1 MPHPLPDDRHADPG
15 AALVAAARGGST
27 EALGT
32 LFGLHGRTVHATAYR
47 LTGSVQDA
55 EDVLQDV
62 FVMLPDAL
70 QGYEERGTFGG
81 WLKRLATLTALMRV
95 RGRERRREA
104 GAEPLDVLATRP
116 APDPV
121 DRLAARE
128 ALQALPDGLRTVW
141 VLKEVEGY
149 SHAEIGEM
157 LGITTGNSAA
167 RLFRAWK
174 LLRAALGEDEG

>member
-1 MPHPLPDDRHADPG
+1 MLSLPDDRSPDDEP
-15 AALVAAARGGST
+15 ALVAAARGGST
-27 EALGT
+27 QALGE
-32 LFGLHGRTVHATAYR
+32 LFARHGRAVHAAAYR

-70 QGYEERGTFGG
+70 QNYDERGRFGV
-81 WLKRLATLTALMRV
+81 WLKRVAALTALMRV
-95 RGRERRREA
+95 RGRSRRREA
-104 GAEPLDVLATRP
+104 ALPDWDALPSREGPDV
-116 APDPV
+116 V
-121 DRLAARE
+121 DRLAARR
-128 ALQALPDGLRTVW
+128 ALETLPDGLRTVW

-157 LGITTGNSAA
+157 LGITSGNSAA

-174 LLRAALGEDEG
+174 LLRAALGEEG

>member
-1 MPHPLPDDRHADPG
+1 MPQPLPDDRHADDE

-27 EALGT
+27 QALAA
-32 LFGLHGRTVHATAYR
+32 LFGRHGRAVHTTAYR

-70 QGYEERGTFGG
+70 QGYEERGTFGA

-95 RGRERRREA
+95 RGRSRRRED
-104 GAEPLDVLATRP
+104 GAHGLEALPARS

-121 DRLAARE
+121 DRLAARQ
-128 ALQALPDGLRTVW
+128 ALEALPDGLRAVW

-157 LGITTGNSAA
+157 LGITGGNSAA

-174 LLRAALGEDEG
+174 LLRAALGEEG